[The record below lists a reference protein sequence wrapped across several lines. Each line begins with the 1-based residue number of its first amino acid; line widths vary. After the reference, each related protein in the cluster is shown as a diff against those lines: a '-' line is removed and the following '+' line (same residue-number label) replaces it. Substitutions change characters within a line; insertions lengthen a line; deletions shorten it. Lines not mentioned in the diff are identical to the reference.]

1 MPLLASR
8 PKRNTHRA
16 GFPDFLAA
24 PRPNFVRPHNLLVAR
39 DQPRSSSV
47 PIKSAG
53 QTRLNG
59 ALVSA
64 SKEGLLPSGKSTM

>member
-16 GFPDFLAA
+16 GFPDFLAT
-24 PRPNFVRPHNLLVAR
+24 PCPNLVRPRNLPVAG

-47 PIKSAG
+47 PIRSAG
-53 QTRLNG
+53 HTRLNG

-64 SKEGLLPSGKSTM
+64 SKDGLLPSGRSTM

>member
-16 GFPDFLAA
+16 GFPDFLAT
-24 PRPNFVRPHNLLVAR
+24 PSRIFVRPRNLLVAR

-53 QTRLNG
+53 QTRLSG

-64 SKEGLLPSGKSTM
+64 SKEGLLPSGRSTM